1 MTQGERID
9 ELSKRLDAI
18 ALALEGVRTTVV
30 IEIDHLEEN
39 LKRHQSEL
47 KDNQQLHLRTTE
59 RLAIL
64 EQRCVALEKGSDR
77 TWQLAP
83 MVISAVAVLIS
94 LLVAFLKK

>member
-9 ELSKRLDAI
+9 ELTKRLDAI

-30 IEIDHLEEN
+30 IEIEHLEEN

-47 KDNQQLHLRTTE
+47 KDFQQLQLRTTE
-59 RLAIL
+59 RLAIV
-64 EQRCVALEKGSDR
+64 EQRCVALEKVSDR
-77 TWQLAP
+77 HWQVWLAL
-83 MVISAVAVLIS
+83 AGAGLA